1 MAEYSKTVK
10 FTDNQGTNF
19 IVKEVINTPV
29 GLTVYYY
36 NEATNQEY
44 SCLLE
49 AFGQRFSEVQNN
61 D

>member
-1 MAEYSKTVK
+1 MKAR
-10 FTDNQGTNF
+10 FIDNQSNTF
-19 IVKEVINTPV
+19 KVTEVIQTPV

-36 NEATNQEY
+36 NEKTRQEY

-49 AFGQRFSEVQNN
+49 AFSERFTEMTN